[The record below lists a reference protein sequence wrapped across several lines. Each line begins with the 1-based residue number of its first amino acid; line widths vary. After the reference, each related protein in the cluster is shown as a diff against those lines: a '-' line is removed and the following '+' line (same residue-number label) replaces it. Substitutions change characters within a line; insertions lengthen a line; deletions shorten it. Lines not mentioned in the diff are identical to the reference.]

1 VGESSFAGFAHLG
14 RGRERLVGIGR
25 FGDWRSRPG
34 EDVLIP
40 SQVSQKV
47 DFCS

>member
-1 VGESSFAGFAHLG
+1 VGEGAFAGFAHLG
-14 RGRERLVGIGR
+14 RRRERLVGIGR
-25 FGDWRSRPG
+25 FEAWGSRPG